1 MMSGRPR
8 AWVFELAICSTIV
21 GVPAVAFAEM
31 ANLPAPPSGFDQR
44 KNDIPHGELEVSLSY
59 PTEQYGMQKVTVYK
73 PPGFSMDQEYPVL
86 YLHHGIGG
94 NETVWTN
101 GSEGEADNVMD
112 FLYSEDK
119 AKPMIVVMPDGNIDG
134 ASDGFGAH
142 TDVLINDLIP
152 WIEARYPTL
161 TDPDSRAI
169 AGLSMGGGQTFNIGF
184 PNTDKFHYIGP
195 FSAAPNTQNPQQ
207 SLVTAIKQN
216 AKVIFISCGSTDGLI
231 GNSEKWVDFLTDN
244 DIPHLYQIEPGQG
257 HTALVWNRSLYNFAQ
272 RIFLTS
278 GGTGGTGGMGG
289 IGGMGGMAGTGTS
302 GAGGDAGMSG
312 MSQGGM
318 AGMSQGGMSGTSQGG
333 MSGMSQGGMAGMTA
347 GGGNGPGG
355 AGSGGAAAG
364 TGGAG
369 MLGGAGGS
377 SGSGVA
383 GVTATGG
390 TMSTAGAAGSPGGTG
405 GVPAT
410 AGQTSTG
417 GVADPGEPPPAEDP
431 GCGCAV
437 PGSKPT
443 SPPMAFAVAVAAGLA
458 FFRARRRA
466 AKRRS

>member
-1 MMSGRPR
+1 MISGRPLR
-8 AWVFELAICSTIV
+8 AWVSELAICSTIV
-21 GVPAVAFAEM
+21 AIPAVASAEM
-31 ANLPAPPSGFDQR
+31 AELPVPPQGFDQR

-59 PTEQYGMQKVTVYK
+59 PTQNNGMQKVTVYK
-73 PPGFSMDQEYPVL
+73 PPGFSEDQEYPVL

-112 FLYSEDK
+112 FLYSQNK

-142 TDVLINDLIP
+142 TQVLINDLIP

-195 FSAAPNTQNPQQ
+195 FSAAPNTANPQA
-207 SLVTAIKQN
+207 SLVSAIKAN
-216 AKVIFISCGSTDGLI
+216 VEVIFISCGSTDGLI
-231 GNSEKWVDFLTDN
+231 GNSEKWVNFLTDN

-257 HTALVWNRSLYNFAQ
+257 HTPLVWNRSLYNFAQ
-272 RIFLTS
+272 LIFLTS
-278 GGTGGTGGMGG
+278 GGAGGA
-289 IGGMGGMAGTGTS
+289 GGMGGMGGMGTS
-302 GAGGDAGMSG
+302 GAGGAAA
-312 MSQGGM
+312 GM
-318 AGMSQGGMSGTSQGG
+318 AGMGGVGGMNSAGAG
-333 MSGMSQGGMAGMTA
+333 GMTA
-347 GGGNGPGG
+347 GSGQGG
-355 AGSGGAAAG
+355 AGTGGAAAG
-364 TGGAG
+364 TGGTA

-383 GVTATGG
+383 GAPATGG
-390 TMSTAGAAGSPGGTG
+390 TTSTAGRGGTGGGSGTG

-417 GVADPGEPPPAEDP
+417 GVAGSGGDDPPPTDDS

-437 PGSKPT
+437 PGSKP
-443 SPPMAFAVAVAAGLA
+443 SSLSWAFVVAAAAGVA
-458 FFRARRRA
+458 FFGRRRRA
-466 AKRRS
+466 ATPRA